1 MTASSIRGG
10 EAGLKSLSNRLRSKT
25 ASNMPAEDSQP
36 QYSCDRLDET
46 ARFLGAVAS
55 SGGEALVSARYV
67 RLLVGDV
74 STATLYRMLA
84 SGDFPRPI
92 SVTVGRKAWPLSAV
106 QAWIRQRTTAPVEGA
121 QL

>member
-1 MTASSIRGG
+1 MNKAVATSEANLKSASNGQRNSPVSRRSSPAE
-10 EAGLKSLSNRLRSKT
+10 EAGH
-25 ASNMPAEDSQP
+25 
-36 QYSCDRLDET
+36 
-46 ARFLGAVAS
+46 FLGAVAS

-84 SGDFPRPI
+84 SGDFPKPI
-92 SVTVGRKAWPLSAV
+92 SVTAGRKAWPLSAV
-106 QAWIRQRTTAPVEGA
+106 QAWIRQRTTAPAEGA